1 MVSAVDRTRRLRC
14 SQPEPAKAPCPGR
27 RIHGRR
33 LAPVYRRRRVAVLLG
48 GLGLAALVHG
58 AVAGAHA
65 NPDAAQ
71 SIVVRAGE
79 SLWTLAGRY
88 APGQDPRRWVFRVER
103 LNHLRGGQLLAGAVL
118 RLPAGP
124 AGR

>member
-1 MVSAVDRTRRLRC
+1 MVSEDHRTRRLLC
-14 SQPEPAKAPCPGR
+14 SVQQPAEARRPGWR
-27 RIHGRR
+27 ASGRR

-48 GLGLAALVHG
+48 GLALAAFVHG

-65 NPDAAQ
+65 NPQAAQ
-71 SIVVRAGE
+71 TIVVRPGD

-88 APGQDPRRWVFRVER
+88 APSQDPRRWVFRVER
-103 LNHLRGGQLLAGAVL
+103 LNHLRGGQLLSGAVL